1 MHSCLYRLFLEAVVF
16 SEKLPSVYI
25 YVLVIIIISVRV
37 SQLTLGTLVCLCVE
51 MCVDVCLLCVV
62 YCKNKLCR

>member
-16 SEKLPSVYI
+16 SEKLPSVYDI
-25 YVLVIIIISVRV
+25 VLVIISVRV
-37 SQLTLGTLVCLCVE
+37 SELTLGTLVCLCIE